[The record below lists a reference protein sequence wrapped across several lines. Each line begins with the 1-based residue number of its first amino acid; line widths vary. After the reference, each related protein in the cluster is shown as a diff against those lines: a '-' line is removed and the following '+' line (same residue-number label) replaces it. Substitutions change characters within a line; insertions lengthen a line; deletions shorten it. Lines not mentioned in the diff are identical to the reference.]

1 MGKRGIISDEPVQ
14 GWWSSVYCPGG
25 WGGHSGFPPSD
36 DESCGVDVTADA
48 RNKMKGQGCSG
59 TALVSLDVSTECPE
73 TESDQA
79 RRPKVWMLQGNSKSI
94 LS

>member
-1 MGKRGIISDEPVQ
+1 MNQFK
-14 GWWSSVYCPGG
+14 GG
-25 WGGHSGFPPSD
+25 GAASTARVAGVVTAGFPPSD

-59 TALVSLDVSTECPE
+59 TALASLDVSTECPE